1 MIRTKRKL
9 SKTLTLICSL
19 IISLTGYSQSMIVK
33 GKVVDEKGVPLI
45 GVTIIE
51 KGINNGAA
59 TDFDGNYALDVQ
71 SSAATLVVSY
81 IGFQTQIIPIS
92 GKSTINVILIEDL
105 ESLEEVQVV
114 AFSKQKKNSVIGSIS
129 TVKAS
134 ELKIPSSNLT
144 TSFAGKIAG
153 LISYQRSG
161 EPGADNA
168 EFFIRGVTTFGYKN
182 NPLILLDGLE
192 IETSDLARLEPD
204 NIATFSIMKDAT
216 ATSLYGARGAN
227 GVILV
232 TTKEGKKGKAKI
244 SFRYENSFS
253 APSQIPE
260 FLGAVDYMRMYN
272 QAQRMRDQS
281 ALLKYSIQQITG
293 TEQGLNSELYPDVDW
308 HNELFKDYT
317 LNKKLNLNVS
327 GGGDVAQYYL
337 SVSNSNETGLLK
349 VDPLNNFNNN
359 IDITRSNLR
368 ANINVNLSK
377 TTEVAVKY
385 YSLFER
391 YNGPTVSATDI
402 FGMVAQANPANFP
415 KTFTPDENTMNF
427 NHTLFGNKGN
437 GGYPNPYADMVKG
450 YKDRFKNTTLAQFEI
465 KQDLSFITE
474 GLKIRGMASVRTY
487 SENENS
493 REFTPFYYG
502 IGQLETDLGTSNYL
516 YQI

>member
-1 MIRTKRKL
+1 MLIKKKSLGTL
-9 SKTLTLICSL
+9 SLAFALL
-19 IISLTGYSQSMIVK
+19 ISLCSFGQSMMVK
-33 GKVVDEKGVPLI
+33 GKVVDEKGIPLI

-51 KGINNGAA
+51 LGVNNGAA
-59 TDFDGNYALDVQ
+59 TDFDGNYVLNVQ
-71 SSAATLVVSY
+71 SESASLVVSY
-81 IGFQTQIIPIS
+81 VGYQTQTVEVS
-92 GKSTINVILIEDL
+92 GKSTVNVIMAEDL

-134 ELKIPSSNLT
+134 DLKIPSSNLT
-144 TSFAGKIAG
+144 TAFAGKIAG

-192 IETSDLARLEPD
+192 ITTSDLARLEPD

-232 TTKEGKKGKAKI
+232 TTKEGKKGKARV

-253 APSQIPE
+253 APSQTPE

-293 TEQGLNSELYPDVDW
+293 TEQGLNPELYPDVDR

-317 LNKKLNLNVS
+317 LNKKLNL
-327 GGGDVAQYYL
+327 
-337 SVSNSNETGLLK
+337 
-349 VDPLNNFNNN
+349 
-359 IDITRSNLR
+359 
-368 ANINVNLSK
+368 
-377 TTEVAVKY
+377 
-385 YSLFER
+385 
-391 YNGPTVSATDI
+391 
-402 FGMVAQANPANFP
+402 
-415 KTFTPDENTMNF
+415 TFQGVEKLHNTICLY
-427 NHTLFGNKGN
+427 HTLTKL
-437 GGYPNPYADMVKG
+437 VC
-450 YKDRFKNTTLAQFEI
+450 
-465 KQDLSFITE
+465 
-474 GLKIRGMASVRTY
+474 
-487 SENENS
+487 
-493 REFTPFYYG
+493 
-502 IGQLETDLGTSNYL
+502 
-516 YQI
+516 